1 MKKVELKRSEYIR
14 PQIKVIK
21 TEVESLLFEA
31 SGNHKPGI
39 VKPNPGDAEQGWFDE
54 EDEYEEDNST
64 SYNLWNE

>member
-14 PQIKVIK
+14 PQIRVIK

-39 VKPNPGDAEQGWFDE
+39 VKPNPGDAKQGWFDG
-54 EDEYEEDNST
+54 EDELEEENGI